1 MKKPKEKTNTIRSLI
16 LTHVNNNIIQYII
29 VLIFLFIGIVL
40 GVIFINNTTENELN
54 QLNSYIMDFV
64 NSIKNNDSNID
75 SISLLKNSIMENI
88 ILTITLWFVGSTV
101 IGLPIVYGIIAFRGF
116 CLSYTIAAIMSV
128 LGFKSG
134 IIFVLT
140 SIFLQ
145 NIIFIPCILALAV
158 SGTNLYKSIMKD
170 KRKEN
175 IKIEII
181 RHTIFSSIIC
191 IILIISSFVEVF
203 VSTNLF
209 DICVKYI

>member
-1 MKKPKEKTNTIRSLI
+1 MKKPKEKTNPIKNLI
-16 LTHVNNNIIQYII
+16 LTHVNNNIIPYII

-40 GVIFINNTTENELN
+40 GVIFINNIGENELK

-64 NSIKNNDSNID
+64 NSIKDNSSID
-75 SISLLKNSIMENI
+75 RISLLKNSIKENI
-88 ILTITLWFVGSTV
+88 LLTLILWFVGSTV

-116 CLSYTIAAIMSV
+116 CLSYTISAIIST
-128 LGFKSG
+128 LGLKSG

-140 SIFLQ
+140 SILLQ
-145 NIIFIPCILALAV
+145 SIIFIPCILALAV

-175 IKIEII
+175 VKLEII
-181 RHTIFSSIIC
+181 RHTIFSAIIC
-191 IILIISSFVEVF
+191 IVLIISSFIEVF

-209 DICVKYI
+209 NICVKFI